1 VKYLG
6 GSFQVGGYSKAYADN
21 YDRIFGKKKRAAK
34 TKRAPAASVEA
45 DIAAELQSEM
55 AHLEDKAA
63 IEAER
68 KR

>member
-1 VKYLG
+1 MKYLG

-21 YDRIFGKKKRAAK
+21 YDRIFGKKKRA
-34 TKRAPAASVEA
+34 KRAPAASVEA